1 MGRTSGRILEMY
13 FQPGAGS
20 GGWDVERCL
29 IKPPGLCKAGD
40 DNSGCK
46 GALFEYECFAM
57 HRIIIIIIF
66 IPTMTMVAAK
76 AQDLHMNTTRGTAW
90 PKFCQNDAGGG
101 DLHLWFFW
109 ESFTRLHDRVN

>member
-1 MGRTSGRILEMY
+1 MY
-13 FQPGAGS
+13 FQLHVHVDFHEMAGAPL
-20 GGWDVERCL
+20 GGVDRRL

-66 IPTMTMVAAK
+66 ISTMTMVAAK

-109 ESFTRLHDRVN
+109 ECFTRLCDGVN